1 MVYFK
6 IIHNLKYLM
15 MVINYLFININDLNK
30 NRKNY
35 LEKCFIKELN

>member
-30 NRKNY
+30 NKQVY
-35 LEKCFIKELN
+35 QEKIILKSVL

>member
-15 MVINYLFININDLNK
+15 MAINYLFININDLN
-30 NRKNY
+30 Y
-35 LEKCFIKELN
+35 LEKCFIKYFYLDIII